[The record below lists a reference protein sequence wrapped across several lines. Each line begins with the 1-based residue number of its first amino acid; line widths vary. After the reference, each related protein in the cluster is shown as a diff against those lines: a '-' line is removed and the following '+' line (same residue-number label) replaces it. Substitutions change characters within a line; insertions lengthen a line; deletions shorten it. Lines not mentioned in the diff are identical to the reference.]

1 MTSASS
7 KIKRP
12 ALRDKIM
19 PHTGTPEVIGSLLAN
34 HELTIVTAESCT
46 GGLIAHLITN
56 VPGSSGYFLGGV
68 VSYSNALKRD
78 LLGVPD
84 ATLERYGAVSEETAL
99 AMAKGARE
107 RFGADIAVS
116 VTGIAGPGGGTTA
129 KPVGLTWIG
138 LAKADTAFARQFV
151 WGGDR
156 EENKHLSATA
166 ALDLI
171 AAHLEQE

>member
-1 MTSASS
+1 
-7 KIKRP
+7 
-12 ALRDKIM
+12 M
-19 PHTGTPEVIGSLLAN
+19 PHTATPEVIGSLLVN
-34 HELTIVTAESCT
+34 HGLTIVTAESCT

-68 VSYSNALKRD
+68 VPYSNALKRD

-99 AMAKGARE
+99 AMAQGARE
-107 RFGADIAVS
+107 RFGSDIAVS
-116 VTGIAGPGGGTTA
+116 VTGIAGPGGGSAA

-138 LAKADTAFARQFV
+138 LAKADNAFARKFV

-156 EENKHLSATA
+156 AENKQLSATA